1 MTPVRVR
8 ASAATAAAPVALPIP
23 VAGSV
28 QGVVEAVGELGEGV
42 GEGERLAGDGAG
54 EGVGEGESVDEG
66 ASEIVEVVDSLLP
79 ELGVDGGTDTLEC
92 GTTGGS
98 VGGAPPCASGWEV
111 VDVEGDGVVVVDE
124 DVDVDGGSSGVFG
137 VVVVDASV
145 VPVVMA
151 SRSVLMPPPR
161 SSARRG

>member
-1 MTPVRVR
+1 MTPARVR
-8 ASAATAAAPVALPIP
+8 ASAAAAAAPVALPIP

-42 GEGERLAGDGAG
+42 GEGERLAGDDAG
-54 EGVGEGESVDEG
+54 EGVGEG

-92 GTTGGS
+92 GTTGGC

-111 VDVEGDGVVVVDE
+111 VDVEGDRVVVVDE

-145 VPVVMA
+145 VVVGLVCGVGPQMSTGQSPGWHA
-151 SRSVLMPPPR
+151 ST
-161 SSARRG
+161 